1 MSAEEKDGGLQ
12 KRTDRE
18 AGEET
23 ECSCVC
29 VCVWFFLLIQ
39 IRFHKD
45 PHDCLITTGTQKG
58 MRWRDEAD
66 ASRDMK
72 KLINSCMPFAQLLSL
87 FFPEC
92 FFPLGELYM
101 IILTVCLKK
110 QCQ

>member
-1 MSAEEKDGGLQ
+1 MSAGEKDGGLQ

-23 ECSCVC
+23 QCAVCLCVC
-29 VCVWFFLLIQ
+29 VCVFFLLIQ

-45 PHDCLITTGTQKG
+45 PHDCLITTGMQKG
-58 MRWRDEAD
+58 MRWRDE

-72 KLINSCMPFAQLLSL
+72 KLINSCLPFAQLLSL

-92 FFPLGELYM
+92 FSPLVSF
-101 IILTVCLKK
+101 I
-110 QCQ
+110 